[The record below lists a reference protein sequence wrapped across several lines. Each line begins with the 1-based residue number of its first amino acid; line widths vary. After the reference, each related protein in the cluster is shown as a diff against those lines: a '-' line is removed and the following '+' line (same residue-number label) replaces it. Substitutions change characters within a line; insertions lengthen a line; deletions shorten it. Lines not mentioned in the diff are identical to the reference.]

1 MISTYPRE
9 FEAPKKIKRSASSPF
24 YIKEESQLV
33 SIDEMNRAL
42 RGMAFVFKEDKNFMR
57 LNKADRALFFKY
69 LFNYRIVHIRETIG
83 RNPLD
88 PDEYLV
94 IFKHLY
100 TDNGFYFS
108 LKTSF
113 DYLMSRVYYFKIVYG
128 VFDTFLF
135 IDDDERTIPSEQYK
149 TLYDFEY
156 IKGPAPRAKGA
167 CDRQG
172 FEPDMPDRGVIYL
185 TKAGYEKF
193 SNILSET
200 LNTVIKGGNN

>member
-1 MISTYPRE
+1 MISIYPRE

-24 YIKEESQLV
+24 YIKEESKLV

-42 RGMAFVFKEDKNFMR
+42 RDVAFVFKEDKNFMK

-69 LFNYRIVHIRETIG
+69 LFNYRIVHIREIMG
-83 RNPLD
+83 RRPLD

-108 LKTSF
+108 LKTDF
-113 DYLMSRVYYFKIVYG
+113 DFLISRLYYFKIVYG
-128 VFDTFLF
+128 VFDNFLF

-156 IKGPAPRAKGA
+156 IKGPAPMAKVSSE
-167 CDRQG
+167 RQG
-172 FEPDMPDRGVIYL
+172 FEPATKNFGIYL
-185 TKAGYEKF
+185 TKVGYEKF

-200 LNTVIKGGNN
+200 LNNVIKGGNN